1 MGKYEQIIEWIF
13 NKNHQPD
20 RFRVPFNRE
29 ELAQAS
35 EVLGFERIKNL
46 GDIPYSFRFR
56 RELPDSI
63 QNTALEGAEWVP
75 AIQFKIICVQQ

>member
-20 RFRVPFNRE
+20 SFRVPFNRE
-29 ELAQAS
+29 ELVQAS

-63 QNTALEGAEWVP
+63 RIPLWREQNGL
-75 AIQFKIICVQQ
+75 